1 MDIFKMSNF
10 EKLEVNVCKK
20 FILLGHRVKFQKN
33 HSKVVSIIFLFLF
46 EKQFKNKNS
55 LPIIYNLGNE

>member
-1 MDIFKMSNF
+1 MSIF
-10 EKLEVNVCKK
+10 EKVEVNVCKK
-20 FILLGHRVKFQKN
+20 FILRGHRAKYQKN
-33 HSKVVSIIFLFLF
+33 HSNVVSIIFLFLF